1 MPGDIGSEQD
11 ALITYEVIQWLSA
24 HCREHETYMDE
35 CVACRL
41 MPQACPEHPQV
52 NGQWPG
58 FDLGC
63 EACMATRPG
72 YRNLGVVG
80 SEVTTAERAAWML
93 GMPFRRIREGVIRV
107 PLNLLRGPRRIRPSA
122 R

>member
-1 MPGDIGSEQD
+1 MSDIASNQD

-24 HCREHETYMDE
+24 HCAEHESFE
-35 CVACRL
+35 ASCLACQL
-41 MPQACPEHPQV
+41 VPQACPEHPQV
-52 NGQWPG
+52 NGSWPG

-72 YRNLGVVG
+72 SINLGVVD
-80 SEVTTAERAAWML
+80 SEVVTAEEACFKL
-93 GMPFRRIREGVIRV
+93 GLPFQAIGRGMIRV
-107 PLNLLRGPRRIRPSA
+107 PLNLLRRRR